1 MNILTATETDIDEL
15 TQVEI
20 DSKKQSIP
28 ECIEDYEIDFAL
40 RHQRWQTYFKKQ
52 SPTTSKP
59 QRLILKAVNEEG
71 RITGYL
77 AGHLTTRYNLDA
89 EIQSFYVL
97 KEAQNKRIGTRLLT
111 SFVTWLIDMN
121 AVSLCVGI
129 NPGNK
134 YKAFYLK
141 YGGQYLNEHWIYWPN
156 TAQLVNLLTTVKT

>member
-1 MNILTATETDIDEL
+1 MNILIANEADIDEL

-28 ECIEDYEIDFAL
+28 ECIEDYEIDFAS
-40 RHQRWQTYFKKQ
+40 RHQRWQSYFKKQ
-52 SPTTSKP
+52 SPKTSKP
-59 QRLILKAVNEEG
+59 QRLILKAVNDEG

-77 AGHLTTRYNLDA
+77 AGHLTTRFDLAA

-97 KEAQNKRIGTRLLT
+97 KEVQNQKTGTQLLT

-121 AVSLCVGI
+121 AGSLCVGI
-129 NPGNK
+129 KPENK

-141 YGGQYLNEHWIYWPN
+141 HGGEYLNEHWIYWPD
-156 TAQLVNLLTTVKT
+156 TAQLLNKLAL